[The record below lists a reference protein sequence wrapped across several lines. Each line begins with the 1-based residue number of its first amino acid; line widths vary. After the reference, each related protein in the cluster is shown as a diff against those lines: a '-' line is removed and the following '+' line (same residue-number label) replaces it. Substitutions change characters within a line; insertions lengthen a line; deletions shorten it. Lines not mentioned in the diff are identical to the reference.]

1 MTIEKLNHI
10 DQGLGRLTSVFSE
23 AESLKVFLSAFLKQL
38 EEVEEALLKLANQ
51 KDLTTVTGVWLDY
64 IGYIV
69 GQPRSGQD
77 DEEYRQ
83 SLQLKISVNKSD
95 GTHPAVSDIVKT
107 YTESDRVR
115 IAEGILSFGQIIF
128 DGGTNADKTLWELV
142 QDIKPVTTNVV
153 LVQDTE
159 NKSFFPAWED
169 GQIGLE
175 IFNAVVS
182 EGVTDT
188 LELVLGSDSVVDL
201 FLNVEGEEVQY
212 DPDTLGRQI
221 LEWEDPQDFLLFDG
235 DTEVTF
241 ELQVDATTL
250 ETIVVEGIEA
260 AVLNETLLPWEINE
274 FSFLN
279 PLGAVED
286 YEWFDGNEVSPLY
299 VNLDTNEIDKLQVA
313 GVPVDE

>member
-38 EEVEEALLKLANQ
+38 EEVEESLLKLANQ

-69 GQPRSGQD
+69 GQPRAGQD

-128 DGGTNADKTLWELV
+128 DGDTNADKTLWELV

-188 LELVLGSDSVVDL
+188 LELVLGSDSVVAL

-212 DPDTLGRQI
+212 DPDTLGRQN
-221 LEWEDPQDFLLFDG
+221 LEWEDPKDFLLFDG
-235 DTEVTF
+235 DSEVTF
-241 ELQVDATTL
+241 ELQVDATTV

>member
-23 AESLKVFLSAFLKQL
+23 AENLKVFLSAFLKQL

-69 GQPRSGQD
+69 GQPRAGQD

-128 DGGTNADKTLWELV
+128 DGDTNSDKTLWELV

-159 NKSFFPAWED
+159 SKGFFPAWED

-182 EGVTDT
+182 DGVTDT
-188 LELVLGSDSVVDL
+188 LELVLGSDSVVSL

-235 DTEVTF
+235 DSEVTF
-241 ELQVDATTL
+241 ELQVDATTV

-260 AVLNETLLPWEINE
+260 AVLNETLLPWEINK
-274 FSFLN
+274 FSFIN
-279 PLGAVED
+279 PLGAIED
-286 YEWFDGNEVSPLY
+286 YEWFDGSEVSPLY
-299 VNLDTNEIDKLQVA
+299 INLDTNEIDKLQVA